1 MSGQKKRTVSKRTV
15 SKRTVSKRTVSKSIV
30 LKNTFLLFLALFF
43 AVWGCATGKQ
53 EQVPQAEKNPGP
65 PPLRVGVST
74 NAPPM
79 VFEKDGK
86 IMGLEADLASEFA
99 DYLSR
104 PLEFVQVEWERQ
116 IPALNDGET
125 DIIMSSMTITE
136 ERKLRVAFTNPYF
149 EGGLMAMA
157 RDKDLERAEKILQG
171 PSGAA
176 PYYSIGVVSGTTGEK
191 FVKEDFKNVRI
202 VSFSTGQNAFRDL
215 EYGAVDMI
223 VHDAAMIFAY
233 KALNESKGVGIVPF
247 MLNREKLGWAV
258 RRNDPEL
265 LSQAN
270 AFLKSIGESG
280 RLQEIVDFWFP
291 EFSHAK

>member
-1 MSGQKKRTVSKRTV
+1 MEASMSGQKKGTVLQRTM
-15 SKRTVSKRTVSKSIV
+15 
-30 LKNTFLLFLALFF
+30 LKNTFLLFSALFF
-43 AVWGCATGKQ
+43 AAWGCATGKQ
-53 EQVPQAEKNPGP
+53 EQVPQAEPNPGP

-74 NAPPM
+74 DSPPM

-86 IMGLEADLASEFA
+86 IMGLDADLAREFA
-99 DYLSR
+99 EYLGR
-104 PLEFVQVEWERQ
+104 PLKFVKVEWKSQ
-116 IPALNDGET
+116 IRTLNEGET

-149 EGGLMAMA
+149 ESGLMAMA
-157 RDKDLERAEKILQG
+157 RDKDLEQAEKILQG
-171 PSGAA
+171 PSGIA

-191 FVKEDFKNVRI
+191 FVKEEFKNVRI
-202 VSFSTGQNAFRDL
+202 VSFSTGQNALRDL
-215 EYGAVDMI
+215 LYGAVDLI

-233 KALNESKGVGIVPF
+233 QALNESKGVGIVPF

-280 RLQEIVDFWFP
+280 RLQEMVDFWFP
-291 EFSHAK
+291 GFSEAK

>member
-1 MSGQKKRTVSKRTV
+1 MSGQKKRAVLQ
-15 SKRTVSKRTVSKSIV
+15 SIV
-30 LKNTFLLFLALFF
+30 LKNTFILLSALLF

-53 EQVPQAEKNPGP
+53 EQASQADKNPGP

-86 IMGLEADLASEFA
+86 IMGLEADLAREFA
-99 DYLSR
+99 DYLGR
-104 PLEFVQVEWERQ
+104 PLEFVQVDWESQ
-116 IPALNDGET
+116 IRALNEGET

-157 RDKDLERAEKILQG
+157 REKDLQRAEEILQG
-171 PSGAA
+171 PSRLA

-191 FVKEDFKNVRI
+191 FVQQEFKNVRI
-202 VSFSTGQNAFRDL
+202 VSFSTGDKALRDL
-215 EYGAVDMI
+215 LYGAVDLV

-233 KALNESKGVGIVPF
+233 KALNESKGIGIVPF
-247 MLNREKLGWAV
+247 MLNREKYGWAV
-258 RRNDPEL
+258 RRNDPEML
-265 LSQAN
+265 AQAN
-270 AFLKSIGESG
+270 AFLNSVGKSG

-291 EFSHAK
+291 EFAEAK